1 MLELTARRKETTMMW
16 VKRFLACVA
25 ATGAFAA
32 PAHGADAT
40 GGIANFYKG
49 KTVQVLVG
57 FGPGGGYDLYARTL
71 ARYMGRHIPGNP
83 TLVPQNM
90 PGAGGVK
97 AMNYLYNVA
106 RKDGTVMGT
115 FARGLVIEPL
125 LGHAQGTQFEAA
137 KFSWIGSVSNEV
149 SVCAFWS
156 TSGIKTWEDLQK
168 KPTIIGASAAGADS
182 EIFPTVLRNMFKL
195 PTKVVTGYSGGG
207 ADINLGMARGE
218 VTGRCG
224 WSWSSLLSQSK
235 ALLDGKKIDIVLQL
249 ALQKHEDLPN
259 VPLIMDLPTS
269 PQNKAAL
276 KLIVSRQSIA
286 RPFAAPPG
294 VPAERVAALRAA
306 FDATMKDPQFLAE
319 AKRLDL
325 EVRPVT
331 GQDVETL
338 IKEIYASPPDVVKL
352 AAQAEK

>member
-1 MLELTARRKETTMMW
+1 MGPLN
-16 VKRFLACVA
+16 RFFVWLS
-25 ATGAFAA
+25 ATGALAAASTA
-32 PAHGADAT
+32 PAQAADAV
-40 GGIANFYKG
+40 ADFYKG
-49 KTVQVLVG
+49 KTIQVLVG

-149 SVCAFWS
+149 SICAFWA
-156 TSGIKTWEDLQK
+156 TSGIKTWDDVQK

-182 EIFPTVLRNMFKL
+182 EIFPTVLRNLFHL

-207 ADINLGMARGE
+207 ADINLGMERGE

-235 ALLDGKKIDIVLQL
+235 PLLDGKKINIVLQL

-259 VPLIMDLPTS
+259 VPLIMDLPTT
-269 PQNKAAL
+269 PENKAAL
-276 KLIVSRQSIA
+276 KLIASRQSIA

-294 VPAERVAALRAA
+294 VPADRLAALRAG

-319 AKRLDL
+319 TKRLDL
-325 EVRPVT
+325 EVRPVS
-331 GQDVETL
+331 GQEVETL
-338 IKEIYASPPDVVKL
+338 IKEIYASPPAIVRL
-352 AAQAEK
+352 AAQAEKSAP

>member
-1 MLELTARRKETTMMW
+1 MGGL
-16 VKRFLACVA
+16 KRFVACLA
-25 ATGAFAA
+25 ATGTLAT
-32 PAHGADAT
+32 PAHAADAV
-40 GGIANFYKG
+40 ANFYKG
-49 KTVQVLVG
+49 KTVQILVG

-71 ARYMGRHIPGNP
+71 ARYMGLHIPGNP
-83 TLVPQNM
+83 TFVPQNM

-97 AMNYLYNVA
+97 ALNYLYNVA

-149 SVCAFWS
+149 SVCAFGS
-156 TSGIKTWEDLQK
+156 TGGIKPGEDLQK

-182 EIFPTVLRNMFKL
+182 EIFPTVLRNIFHL

-235 ALLDGKKIDIVLQL
+235 PLLDGKKINI
-249 ALQKHEDLPN
+249 
-259 VPLIMDLPTS
+259 
-269 PQNKAAL
+269 
-276 KLIVSRQSIA
+276 
-286 RPFAAPPG
+286 
-294 VPAERVAALRAA
+294 
-306 FDATMKDPQFLAE
+306 
-319 AKRLDL
+319 
-325 EVRPVT
+325 
-331 GQDVETL
+331 
-338 IKEIYASPPDVVKL
+338 
-352 AAQAEK
+352 